1 MLVHEVWKEKLKKY
15 VEEIRV
21 KYFTK
26 GLEAQEYLNSLE
38 SKEGVFLIAEYE
50 LRKQDISGVN
60 VIEQSGMKERH
71 IVVTN
76 AYLADIKDFEEK
88 SKYLK
93 IFHKM
98 RINDVAI
105 VYKT

>member
-1 MLVHEVWKEKLKKY
+1 VGIKCEGGE
-15 VEEIRV
+15 
-21 KYFTK
+21 
-26 GLEAQEYLNSLE
+26 
-38 SKEGVFLIAEYE
+38 KEG
-50 LRKQDISGVN
+50 RKEQGYIM
-60 VIEQSGMKERH
+60 QSGMKERH

-98 RINDVAI
+98 YLNDI
-105 VYKT
+105 KLSLRLE